1 MRLSYYISKKIIQN
15 SSNSFSS
22 LIHKIA
28 IWSIG
33 IGLGLMI
40 ISFMILDGFQS
51 TIRNKIL
58 QFSGDIYV
66 NKYTLSNSYEEEPIS
81 THNLL
86 LEDITEFP
94 NVESAYPVSHKPGL
108 IKTDNEVSGVVIK
121 GVQEDYKDSGF
132 TNSIIDGQFP
142 NLEGKKYSKEIL
154 ISEEISN
161 KLNITTGDEIIVYF
175 IQNPPKARKLK
186 ISGIYYSGI
195 EDFDDK
201 MIIGDLRMLQ
211 KLNNWPDTLTGGIE
225 VHLKSF
231 NNLYIA
237 EENLN
242 EKLPHNLYVEPAT
255 SKFSDIFDWL
265 NMLNTNVV
273 VFLTLILAV
282 ASFNMISVVLIL
294 IMERTQ
300 MIGLMKAMGATNRLI
315 RKIFAYQGI
324 LLIGKGLLLGNIIG
338 IGFGFLQDTF
348 HILPLDPESY
358 YMSYVPIEWNFLTI
372 VLLNVLTYITI
383 SLVLIIP
390 TIIISRINPIKAIKF
405 V

>member
-1 MRLSYYISKKIIQN
+1 
-15 SSNSFSS
+15 
-22 LIHKIA
+22 
-28 IWSIG
+28 
-33 IGLGLMI
+33 
-40 ISFMILDGFQS
+40 MILDGFQS